1 MQRWRQVGAFHAKYS
16 RTPPLPPVMQ
26 TASFQLPRPKRPLA
40 GWAWVLLLHAL
51 LFWAVHVG
59 LTRDVVQKM
68 PTVVQALLLTE
79 TPRETPPPPAAAP
92 PPPTPA
98 LAKPAPTQPLQPPP
112 SPPTLPAIEL
122 PVVSASTPSN
132 SGLTAPAP
140 SAPQAAAAPATAPA
154 ATAPAAAAPAR
165 ATAPTPTR
173 TAAGVN
179 VSQCEKPEYPSASR
193 RLEEEGTVALRF
205 LVGVDG
211 KVIQSEV
218 EKSSGFKRL
227 DEAARAGLSK
237 CQFRPALVDG
247 KPEQAWASMK
257 YTWRLE

>member
-1 MQRWRQVGAFHAKYS
+1 
-16 RTPPLPPVMQ
+16 MQ
-26 TASFQLPRPKRPLA
+26 TASFQLTRPKRPLA
-40 GWAWVLLLHAL
+40 GWVWVVVLHAL

-92 PPPTPA
+92 PPPTPPV
-98 LAKPAPTQPLQPPP
+98 AKPAPAQPVQPAP
-112 SPPTLPAIEL
+112 SPPTSPAIEL
-122 PVVSASTPSN
+122 PAVSTPTPSN
-132 SGLTAPAP
+132 AGLNASAPPAP
-140 SAPQAAAAPATAPA
+140 VAAAAPATV
-154 ATAPAAAAPAR
+154 PAAAAPAVAASAR
-165 ATAPTPTR
+165 ATAPAPTR

>member
-1 MQRWRQVGAFHAKYS
+1 MSTAPYRLPKS
-16 RTPPLPPVMQ
+16 RP
-26 TASFQLPRPKRPLA
+26 QLTGL
-40 GWAWVLLLHAL
+40 AWVLLLHGL
-51 LFWAVHVG
+51 LFWALHAG
-59 LTRDVVQKM
+59 LGRTVAEKL
-68 PTVVQALLLTE
+68 PTVVQALLLTDTRPA
-79 TPRETPPPPAAAP
+79 TPAPAAAP
-92 PPPTPA
+92 PKTPPPPPPAQPAPKTTPPPVPAVVPTPA
-98 LAKPAPTQPLQPPP
+98 MD
-112 SPPTLPAIEL
+112 L
-122 PVVSASTPSN
+122 PVAAATTPALGLTGAPPSTPSALPAT
-132 SGLTAPAP
+132 SPALASAPAP
-140 SAPQAAAAPATAPA
+140 VAAAPSRSPAPA
-154 ATAPAAAAPAR
+154 
-165 ATAPTPTR
+165 R

-179 VSQCEKPEYPSASR
+179 INQCEKPEYPSASR

-247 KPEQAWASMK
+247 KPEQAWASIK

>member
-1 MQRWRQVGAFHAKYS
+1 MGAFHAKYS
-16 RTPPLPPVMQ
+16 RTHLLQALMQ

-40 GWAWVLLLHAL
+40 GWAWVLGLHAL

-68 PTVVQALLLTE
+68 PIVVQALLLTE

-98 LAKPAPTQPLQPPP
+98 LAKPAPTQRLQPPP

>member
-1 MQRWRQVGAFHAKYS
+1 
-16 RTPPLPPVMQ
+16 MQ
-26 TASFQLPRPKRPLA
+26 TVTFQLPRPKRPLA
-40 GWAWVLLLHAL
+40 GWAWVILLHAL

-79 TPRETPPPPAAAP
+79 TPRETPPPPVAAP

-98 LAKPAPTQPLQPPP
+98 LAKPAPAQPLQPAPP
-112 SPPTLPAIEL
+112 LPPTPAIEL
-122 PVVSASTPSN
+122 PAVSTPTPSN
-132 SGLTAPAP
+132 AGLTAPTPA
-140 SAPQAAAAPATAPA
+140 APQAAAPATAPA
-154 ATAPAAAAPAR
+154 ATTPAATPAR
-165 ATAPTPTR
+165 ATAPAPTR

-179 VSQCEKPEYPSASR
+179 VNQCEKPEYPSASR

>member
-1 MQRWRQVGAFHAKYS
+1 MQHGLQVGAFHAKYS
-16 RTPPLPPVMQ
+16 RTAPLPSFMQ
-26 TASFQLPRPKRPLA
+26 IASFQLPRAKRPLA

-68 PTVVQALLLTE
+68 PVVVQALLLTE

-92 PPPTPA
+92 PPPSPA
-98 LAKPAPTQPLQPPP
+98 VAKPAPAQPLHPAP
-112 SPPTLPAIEL
+112 SPPTSPTPAPAIEL
-122 PVVSASTPSN
+122 PAVSAPTPAN
-132 SGLTAPAP
+132 SGLTASAP
-140 SAPQAAAAPATAPA
+140 SAPLAVAAPATAPA
-154 ATAPAAAAPAR
+154 AAAPVR

-211 KVIQSEV
+211 KVLQSEV